1 MKKKF
6 LSLAKLLIFNSMV
19 HGNVV
24 GILYAARRESMLSN
38 LSFAFS
44 GGTPMKLLT
53 GMLELKWEDSQ

>member
-6 LSLAKLLIFNSMV
+6 LSLAKLFIVNSMV
-19 HGNVV
+19 HGNV

-53 GMLELKWEDSQ
+53 GMLELK